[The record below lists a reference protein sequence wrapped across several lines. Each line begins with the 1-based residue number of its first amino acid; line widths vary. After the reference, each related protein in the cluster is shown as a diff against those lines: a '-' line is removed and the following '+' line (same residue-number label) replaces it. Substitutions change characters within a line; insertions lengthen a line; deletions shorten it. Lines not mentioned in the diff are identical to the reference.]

1 MITLESTSHCLTSD
15 GRRFGTCTR
24 QPEVSTQHM
33 SVVQEN
39 SRQAIEQSV
48 EELAASVHSSEALNN
63 EFYSRWMGGP
73 LTYPEVRAFADQ
85 YLARTVNTSV
95 MVALSVLNTSDL
107 NARVEC
113 VKNLYSEYGNGEPS
127 KAHLVLLE
135 VFLSDLLTR
144 LKGAPVS
151 AEEVRNAPALPTTQ
165 AFSSGQRELFDSED
179 QRKVQG
185 ALLAQEHLAY
195 SMLTRL
201 YEGVRN
207 YKSAYATDDDFH
219 EACEY
224 FYVHI
229 GEAEKDHKAQAI
241 ISAAAVC
248 NDEADLAVVTEGF
261 TSFVNLTADYWR
273 GVATEM
279 SQRAAAAK
287 LNR

>member
-1 MITLESTSHCLTSD
+1 
-15 GRRFGTCTR
+15 
-24 QPEVSTQHM
+24 M
-33 SVVQEN
+33 SVLTQEKTRT
-39 SRQAIEQSV
+39 SIEQSV
-48 EELAASVHSSEALNN
+48 EKLAASVHSSEALNN
-63 EFYSRWMGGP
+63 EFYARWMGGP
-73 LTYPEVRAFADQ
+73 LTYPEVRVFAEQ

-113 VKNLYSEYGNGEPS
+113 VKNLYSEYGNGDAS

-135 VFLSDLLTR
+135 GFLGDLLTR
-144 LKGAPVS
+144 IKGSPVS
-151 AEEVRNAPALPTTQ
+151 AEEVRDAPALATTQ
-165 AFSSGQRELFDSED
+165 AFSSGQRALFESED
-179 QRKVQG
+179 QRVVQG

-207 YKSAYATDDDFH
+207 YKGVYETDDDFH

-229 GEAEKDHKAQAI
+229 GEAEKDHKAQAV

-248 NDEADLAVVTEGF
+248 ADEDDLAVVTEGF
-261 TSFVNLTADYWR
+261 TGFVTLTAEYWR
-273 GVATEM
+273 GVASEM
-279 SQRAAAAK
+279 TRKATSA
-287 LNR
+287 